1 MLINSTGRY
10 IRRAAQIK
18 EISEPTTVDSHVTIL
33 RPNEYIDNLY
43 FGYAVQML
51 EKNIENLAEG
61 STGQTEL
68 SRVRL
73 EDEIFINC
81 LPIKSQKKI
90 GLILSNIDK
99 KIELNNQINKNLTKL
114 IDTGFK
120 NYLLNFDNYSEE
132 DLVSSVFGPIPKDG
146 KLII

>member
-1 MLINSTGRY
+1 MLINSTGVGTLG
-10 IRRAAQIK
+10 RAAQIK

-99 KIELNNQINKNLTKL
+99 KIELNNQINKNLTRL
-114 IDTGFK
+114 
-120 NYLLNFDNYSEE
+120 
-132 DLVSSVFGPIPKDG
+132 
-146 KLII
+146 